1 LRFRRVGRYKGGGG
15 FLRYAATSA
24 WRFGESACA
33 LLQEARVAA
42 PINDHF
48 APLGLHPLATGAI
61 NPHAPLISE
70 EPLIKA
76 LPQVPLADPA
86 ADP

>member
-1 LRFRRVGRYKGGGG
+1 MGLPADLVNGSPGG

-42 PINDHF
+42 PINDYF
-48 APLGLHPLATGAI
+48 APLGLHPLATRAI
-61 NPHAPLISE
+61 TIPTHRSYPKS
-70 EPLIKA
+70 P
-76 LPQVPLADPA
+76 
-86 ADP
+86 